1 MPIVKAWSTS
11 ASTAAPAFAV
21 GALVI
26 SSASRTDRVS
36 GGSPP
41 PKRLDRRTVERR
53 AQLLHGQNRSVDA
66 LERLS
71 FAEQLA
77 LQERALPAQIDRVRH
92 GSAFYRERLAPV
104 RSLAELAQQP
114 FVTKAEL
121 LAAQAEDPPLGPL
134 AGVAQEEIVRL
145 HVTSGTTGTPLL
157 VGFTRGDLERSSLA
171 GARAFRSA
179 GVTPRDTILH
189 CVNYAFYAGGIADH
203 MSLEATGATVVPV
216 GLGQSDRLLD
226 LLPSLRATG
235 MFSITS
241 YANHLAERAVAK
253 GLDPAGLGLLTLVTG
268 GEPGGDIPELRGRIE
283 ATWGARVADTYGL
296 GEVWPTL
303 GAQCEARD
311 GFHLS
316 TPDLLVAELVDPETD
331 RVLEWVPCATGELV
345 YTHLEREASPLV
357 RFRSRDRAEVLDLD
371 CPCGRGQPRIRLLG
385 RVDDMI
391 VVRGV
396 NVFPSAIERLLAEAV
411 PAMRGFAVVLDE
423 PVPVPPIP
431 IAIEADEVPEGLDRM
446 IRERLQVQVAITAL
460 PAGTMASSEQKTKR
474 IWRRYAGEDPG
485 W

>member
-1 MPIVKAWSTS
+1 MDDV
-11 ASTAAPAFAV
+11 
-21 GALVI
+21 
-26 SSASRTDRVS
+26 
-36 GGSPP
+36 
-41 PKRLDRRTVERR
+41 
-53 AQLLHGQNRSVDA
+53 
-66 LERLS
+66 ERLS
-71 FAEQLA
+71 FEQQVA
-77 LQERALPAQIDRVRH
+77 LQE
-92 GSAFYRERLAPV
+92 ERLAVQTERVLGESV
-104 RSLAELAQQP
+104 RTLAELAQLP
-114 FVTKAEL
+114 FVTKADL
-121 LAAQAEDPPLGPL
+121 LAAQAQDPPLGPL
-134 AGVAQEEIVRL
+134 AGASQEEIVRM

-157 VGFTRGDLERSSLA
+157 IGFTRGDLERSSLA

-179 GVTPRDTILH
+179 GVTPHDTILH

-226 LLPSLRATG
+226 LFPSLRPTG

-241 YANHLAERAVAK
+241 YANHLAERAVAR
-253 GLDPAGLGLLTLVTG
+253 GLDPADLGLLTIVTG
-268 GEPGGDIPELRGRIE
+268 GEPGGDIPEVRGRIE

-303 GAQCEARD
+303 GAQCELRD
-311 GFHLS
+311 GFHFT
-316 TPDLLVAELVDPETD
+316 TPDLLVTELVDPETD
-331 RVLEWVPCATGELV
+331 RVLEWEPGATGELV

-357 RFRSRDRAEVLDLD
+357 RFRSRDRAEGLALD
-371 CPCGRGQPRIRLLG
+371 CPCGRGQPRFRLLG

-396 NVFPSAIERLLAEAV
+396 NVFPSAVERLLAEAV
-411 PAMRGFAVVLDE
+411 PAMRGFAIVLDE
-423 PVPVPPIP
+423 PIPVPPIP
-431 IAIEADEVPEGLDRM
+431 IAVEADEIPDGLDRM

-460 PAGTMASSEQKTKR
+460 PPGTMASSEQKTKR

>member
-1 MPIVKAWSTS
+1 
-11 ASTAAPAFAV
+11 V
-21 GALVI
+21 GE
-26 SSASRTDRVS
+26 
-36 GGSPP
+36 
-41 PKRLDRRTVERR
+41 VE
-53 AQLLHGQNRSVDA
+53 Q
-66 LERLS
+66 LS
-71 FAEQLA
+71 FEEQLR
-77 LQERALPAQIDRVRH
+77 LQEERLPAQLERVRA
-92 GSAFYRERLAPV
+92 GSAFYRERLGDASV
-104 RSLAELAQQP
+104 QTLAELAELP

-121 LAAQAEDPPLGPL
+121 LAAQAENPPLGGI
-134 AGVAQEEIVRL
+134 AGVAQEDVVRL

-157 VGFTRGDLERSSLA
+157 IGFTRGDLERSAEA

-179 GVTPRDTILH
+179 GVTPGDTILH

-226 LLPSLRATG
+226 LFPSLRPTG

-241 YANHLAERAVAK
+241 YANHLAERARAR
-253 GLDPAGLGLLTLVTG
+253 GLDPAELGLRTIVTG
-268 GEPGGDIPELRGRIE
+268 GEPGGDIPAVRARIE
-283 ATWGARVADTYGL
+283 ATWGAHVADTYGL

-303 GAQCEARD
+303 GAQCEVRD
-311 GFHLS
+311 GFHFS
-316 TPDLLVAELVDPETD
+316 TPDLLVTELVDPETD
-331 RVLEWVPCATGELV
+331 RVLGWDPGATGELV
-345 YTHLEREASPLV
+345 YTHLDREASPLV
-357 RFRSRDRAEVLDLD
+357 RFRSRDRGTVLATD
-371 CPCGRGQPRIRLLG
+371 CPCGRGQPRFRLLG

-423 PVPVPPIP
+423 PIPVPPLQ
-431 IAIEADEVPEGLDRM
+431 IAVEAAGRVPDGLDRM

-460 PAGTMASSEQKTKR
+460 PPGTMASSEQKTKR

>member
-1 MPIVKAWSTS
+1 M
-11 ASTAAPAFAV
+11 
-21 GALVI
+21 
-26 SSASRTDRVS
+26 
-36 GGSPP
+36 
-41 PKRLDRRTVERR
+41 
-53 AQLLHGQNRSVDA
+53 DA

-460 PAGTMASSEQKTKR
+460 PPGTMASSEQKTKR

>member
-1 MPIVKAWSTS
+1 
-11 ASTAAPAFAV
+11 V
-21 GALVI
+21 G
-26 SSASRTDRVS
+26 
-36 GGSPP
+36 
-41 PKRLDRRTVERR
+41 
-53 AQLLHGQNRSVDA
+53 DA
-66 LERLS
+66 ERLS
-71 FAEQLA
+71 FEEQLA
-77 LQERALPAQIDRVRH
+77 LQERALAGQIERVRA
-92 GSAFYRERLAPV
+92 GSTFYGERLGTV
-104 RSLAELAQQP
+104 RTLAQLAEQP

-121 LAAQAEDPPLGPL
+121 LEAQADDPPLGPI
-134 AGVAQEEIVRL
+134 AGVPQEEIVRL

-157 VGFTRGDLERSSLA
+157 IGFTRGDLERSSLA

-179 GVTPRDTILH
+179 GVTPADTILH

-226 LLPSLRATG
+226 LIPSLRPTG

-241 YANHLAERAVAK
+241 YANHLAERARTK
-253 GLDPAGLGLLTLVTG
+253 ELDPAEVGLRTIVTG
-268 GEPGGDIPELRGRIE
+268 GEPGADIPEVRARIE

-303 GAQCEARD
+303 GAQCEVRD
-311 GFHLS
+311 GFHFS
-316 TPDLLVAELVDPETD
+316 TPDLLVTEIVDPETD
-331 RVLEWVPCATGELV
+331 RALEWQPGATGELV
-345 YTHLEREASPLV
+345 FTHLRREASPLV
-357 RFRSRDRAEVLDLD
+357 RFRSRDRATVLALD
-371 CPCGRGQPRIRLLG
+371 CPCGRGQPRFRLLG

-411 PAMRGFAVVLDE
+411 PAMRGFAIVLDQ
-423 PVPVPPIP
+423 PIPAPPIP
-431 IAIEADEVPEGLDRM
+431 IAVEADDIPEGLDRM

-460 PAGTMASSEQKTKR
+460 PPGTMASSEQKVKR

>member
-1 MPIVKAWSTS
+1 M
-11 ASTAAPAFAV
+11 
-21 GALVI
+21 
-26 SSASRTDRVS
+26 
-36 GGSPP
+36 
-41 PKRLDRRTVERR
+41 
-53 AQLLHGQNRSVDA
+53 
-66 LERLS
+66 
-71 FAEQLA
+71 
-77 LQERALPAQIDRVRH
+77 
-92 GSAFYRERLAPV
+92 
-104 RSLAELAQQP
+104 
-114 FVTKAEL
+114 TKAEL

-134 AGVAQEEIVRL
+134 AGVPQEEIARL

-157 VGFTRGDLERSSLA
+157 IGFTRGDLERSSLA

-179 GVTPRDTILH
+179 GVTPHDTILH